1 MDPRHRADELLS
13 RARSRGAFVVT
24 PDNATSPMDAAS
36 TVRISR
42 EVVAGLGGED
52 RNSTVMLRRPEP
64 QQQGAPHQQGSQQ
77 HGQQQNQPQ
86 QHGQQQGHQQQVQPA
101 PPHQPGPQ
109 SGQQGPAPQGP
120 PQQSGPAPAQSQ
132 TNQGQTNQGQSNQPQ
147 SAPAQS
153 APAQSAPARSAPAQP
168 QRDTGPV
175 DTTAWPTE
183 DPQKPMTQF
192 HFPQEFPR

>member
-64 QQQGAPHQQGSQQ
+64 QQQGAQQQGSPQQGAQQQGSQQ
-77 HGQQQNQPQ
+77 HGQQ
-86 QHGQQQGHQQQVQPA
+86 GYQQQAQHA
-101 PPHQPGPQ
+101 PPHQPGPH

-120 PQQSGPAPAQSQ
+120 PQQSGPAPAQAQSNQSQ
-132 TNQGQTNQGQSNQPQ
+132 PNQGQSHQGQSNQGRQNQP
-147 SAPAQS
+147 P
-153 APAQSAPARSAPAQP
+153 SAPAQP